1 MSTLLARI
9 TLVVILLFAFTAYSQ
24 SYVPGELIVKMRGS
38 ASSDVTRNFAARM
51 RSQRGMS
58 VRNHWAGL
66 RMYHMA
72 LPSGQSV
79 ENAVAQMRSEPDV
92 EYAEPNYILN
102 KASLSGVQRRFTAEQ
117 VQQQFNNSAQGTSQV
132 YVTGNNIGLS
142 QIYQQK
148 SSGYTGNLNS
158 RPIIA
163 VIDTGLDVN
172 HYVFQNTHA
181 VWTNP
186 GEIANNGID
195 DDGNGYIDDV
205 HGWNFV
211 ANSGTMLDDDGHGT
225 HVSGIILSVDQDI
238 FSGSLVTSKI
248 QIMPLKFLDS
258 TGSGST
264 ANAIKAIYYAVQN
277 GASVLNN
284 SWGGS
289 SYSTALNEAIA
300 YSYNA
305 GATFVAAAGNGN
317 NGVGYDTDSS
327 PMYPASYDVPNIVS
341 VAAIT
346 DSDGLASFSNYG
358 TGSVHLGS
366 PGVYIL
372 STLPGNTFGEMS
384 GTSMATPFVAGT
396 AIQMKV
402 YSPDMLG
409 HQVRSLL
416 LNQTTQVSGL
426 TNKVASQGKLNTVN
440 AINAA
445 SLAAV
450 DSSQPVYTMTYQP
463 DRTLASNLAGGG
475 CGMVS
480 KMDGGGPSDGGWG
493 TMAVTFVLVMAP
505 LAYLAYRHINT
516 PYNRRRFERFRI
528 QSDVRINVGDKEL
541 VGSISSISLGGAQ
554 IDTTAL
560 LQDGGLITLSI
571 ASPNGKDSVEVQGR
585 VVWSEANKSYG
596 VAFSDASQ
604 GVLSSITNWTKALQR
619 AS

>member
-1 MSTLLARI
+1 
-9 TLVVILLFAFTAYSQ
+9 
-24 SYVPGELIVKMRGS
+24 
-38 ASSDVTRNFAARM
+38 
-51 RSQRGMS
+51 
-58 VRNHWAGL
+58 
-66 RMYHMA
+66 MYHMA

-79 ENAVAQMRSEPDV
+79 ENAIAQMRSEPEV

-102 KASLSGVQRRFTAEQ
+102 KASFSGVQRRFTAEQ

-186 GEIANNGID
+186 GEIASNGID

-619 AS
+619 ALDSRSSFH